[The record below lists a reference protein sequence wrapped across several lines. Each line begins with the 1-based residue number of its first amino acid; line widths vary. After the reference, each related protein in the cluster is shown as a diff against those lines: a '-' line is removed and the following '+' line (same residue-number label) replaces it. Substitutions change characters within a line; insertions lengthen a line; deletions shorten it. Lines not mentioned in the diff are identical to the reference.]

1 MLSSRYSIGSRPS
14 GLFLNDRAGSVVLLT
29 DTMNMP
35 GLPGFEH
42 LPCGAMTPDPTVAEF
57 GLAAPDLARRSPMRN
72 IIEDTITQAVVASM
86 REAEDAR
93 LRTVMT
99 CLVQHLHSFARE
111 VKLTEDEWF
120 QAI

>member
-1 MLSSRYSIGSRPS
+1 
-14 GLFLNDRAGSVVLLT
+14 
-29 DTMNMP
+29 
-35 GLPGFEH
+35 
-42 LPCGAMTPDPTVAEF
+42 
-57 GLAAPDLARRSPMRN
+57 MRN

-111 VKLTEDEWF
+111 VKLTEGEWF
-120 QAI
+120 RAIRFLTAVGHITDDKRQEFILL